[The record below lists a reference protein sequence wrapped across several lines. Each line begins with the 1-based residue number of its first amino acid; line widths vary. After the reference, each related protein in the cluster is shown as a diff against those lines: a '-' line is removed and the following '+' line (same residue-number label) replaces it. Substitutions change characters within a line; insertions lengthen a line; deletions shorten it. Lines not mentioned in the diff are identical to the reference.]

1 MRMEVGLILYVIML
15 ILAGIGLLLCGI
27 FCMRFGLKQILSN
40 KIKRFFTQITVTP
53 WRGFIVGILTSALL
67 QSSTAVS
74 LITIGLVSADY
85 LTFYQ
90 SLGIILGANVGT
102 CTTVQ
107 LMALSISK
115 NYLVPLLGLCIIVM
129 VIVKRIRYLAIAIA
143 GLDFM
148 FLGLNILSGAVTE
161 ISQIDSIVQNLL
173 AAKDNPI
180 YGIIGGIIITVLFQS
195 SSAATGVLI
204 VLAEKDLIDLTT
216 AAYVVYGNNIGSCI
230 SSVIVGA
237 TAPLAAKRVAV
248 AHIMLNILGVLVFLP
263 ITNLLTTSISY
274 ISSDYA
280 GQIALV
286 HTVFNILCSLIV
298 MPLIRQYANLITF
311 LISK

>member
-1 MRMEVGLILYVIML
+1 M
-15 ILAGIGLLLCGI
+15 AGIGSLLCGL

-40 KIKRFFTQITVTP
+40 KIKRYFTQITVTP
-53 WRGFIVGILTSALL
+53 WRGFIVGTLTSALM

-115 NYLVPLLGLCIIVM
+115 CYLIPLLSICIVVM
-129 VIVKRIRYLAIAIA
+129 MIIKRLRYSAMAIA
-143 GLDFM
+143 GLIFM
-148 FLGLNILSGAVTE
+148 FLGLNILSSAVNE
-161 ISQIDSIVQNLL
+161 ISQIDGIVQNLL
-173 AAKDNPI
+173 VAKYNPL
-180 YGIIGGIIITVLFQS
+180 YGIIGGIIITLLFQS

-204 VLAEKDLIDLTT
+204 VLAEKGLIDMTT

-237 TAPLAAKRVAV
+237 TSPLAAKRVAV

-263 ITNLLTTSISY
+263 ITNVLTSSISY
-274 ISSDYA
+274 IASDFA
-280 GQIALV
+280 GQIALI
-286 HTVFNILCSLIV
+286 HTIFNILCSLIV
-298 MPLIRQYANLITF
+298 MPLIRHYANLIIF
-311 LISK
+311 LVPK